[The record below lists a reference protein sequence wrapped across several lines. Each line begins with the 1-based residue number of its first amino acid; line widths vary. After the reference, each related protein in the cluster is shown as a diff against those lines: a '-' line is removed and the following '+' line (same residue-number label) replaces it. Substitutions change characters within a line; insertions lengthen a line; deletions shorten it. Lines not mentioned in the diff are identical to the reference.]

1 MCAAAAS
8 IKKQLLQAFTLPVCL
23 APRRRWQARLR
34 PQRWHFDE
42 QGGPSVRYYQQ
53 FVLRSHT
60 FHASYLLQH
69 YYIAATCRSEPLS
82 KMSSLQ
88 EGAVRLHLQWSK
100 LKKKTSSDLSTVV
113 VTDCKIYDYM
123 YINPQWHITWW
134 CIVKRTFSSSIK
146 QHSWN
151 RHSFF
156 ELWRSP
162 KKENTTSWKRSSI
175 SPPLKKETKIYP
187 SLTNTRR

>member
-1 MCAAAAS
+1 
-8 IKKQLLQAFTLPVCL
+8 
-23 APRRRWQARLR
+23 
-34 PQRWHFDE
+34 
-42 QGGPSVRYYQQ
+42 
-53 FVLRSHT
+53 
-60 FHASYLLQH
+60 
-69 YYIAATCRSEPLS
+69 
-82 KMSSLQ
+82 MSSLQ

-151 RHSFF
+151 RHSF
-156 ELWRSP
+156 LNYDALP
-162 KKENTTSWKRSSI
+162 KKKTLHHGKDQVLAHPWKKKQKFIPLWPTQDDKIDTS
-175 SPPLKKETKIYP
+175 PALKKRELSTPYYDRKCFLPSYLSLRTVELRTPDSAKKIKGAKLGY
-187 SLTNTRR
+187 RRNSNYIWCRYRLHYLW